1 MRIYL
6 FLADKIVDFVLPL
19 EIMGSFSFDE
29 NPDEESK
36 LINIEAR
43 DNQWVLYSTV
53 DSTVVVNNNNVTNAL
68 LVENNFYVINREN
81 KNYLIYVSSLVET
94 NLKAYTYAE
103 QLNLV
108 IGNSNECNINYSCP
122 FLNGI
127 VAQITY
133 KDNQIVLT
141 KNNNNV

>member
-43 DNQWVLYSTV
+43 DNQWV
-53 DSTVVVNNNNVTNAL
+53 
-68 LVENNFYVINREN
+68 
-81 KNYLIYVSSLVET
+81 
-94 NLKAYTYAE
+94 
-103 QLNLV
+103 
-108 IGNSNECNINYSCP
+108 
-122 FLNGI
+122 
-127 VAQITY
+127 
-133 KDNQIVLT
+133 
-141 KNNNNV
+141 

>member
-43 DNQWVLYSTV
+43 DNQWVS
-53 DSTVVVNNNNVTNAL
+53 NAL

-127 VAQITY
+127 VAQIT
-133 KDNQIVLT
+133 
-141 KNNNNV
+141 